1 MYLNS
6 LQMDLLL
13 VAYGCRLRTF
23 HQWRGFKYLGLCF
36 SLVLLFYIL
45 MCLLV
50 FPVELK
56 TPLLLRYL
64 LGWYVNSKASVARRN
79 MAVVCWI
86 FLKECSVHHINRSMG
101 LLVISNSIKHLFTS
115 FIHIVLYSTKKTTDC
130 FRGVCISDMIPF
142 YLGKLFRQSGASADV
157 TSRVSCP

>member
-13 VAYGCRLRTF
+13 VADGCRLRTF
-23 HQWRGFKYLGLCF
+23 HQWRSFKYLGLCF

-45 MCLLV
+45 VFLLLV

-56 TPLLLRYL
+56 TTLLSRYL
-64 LGWYVNSKASVARRN
+64 LGWYVNSKASVSRWN

-115 FIHIVLYSTKKTTDC
+115 FIHIVLHSNKNYWLLQGS
-130 FRGVCISDMIPF
+130 
-142 YLGKLFRQSGASADV
+142 LH
-157 TSRVSCP
+157 